1 MLQSFKKSI
10 GRSFK
15 RGNLFSRHSGSVT
28 SGKPENVASSED
40 DHERTLSALRG
51 AIPRLSPSE
60 GEPAN
65 SLPIRGWCSTVHS
78 LVISHR
84 DLADSPPQSPGPPRT
99 PEPRSDPIPT
109 SGSPANQAAIESN
122 AIMVATQS
130 PSFSVNRWVQSQG
143 PAQLREEED
152 SGSQS
157 MSRRAGNAER
167 VNQPRQVVQPA
178 TREDSVPGNS
188 YQHPD
193 STLNNNGTPAGDW
206 AFGITSNPSSTQ
218 DQPSHESEPPRD
230 RNSAGS
236 IGSDS
241 IPALPPVT
249 RSMPIR
255 LKKVAKEN
263 EGYGYTGFGGTAPSA

>member
-1 MLQSFKKSI
+1 
-10 GRSFK
+10 
-15 RGNLFSRHSGSVT
+15 
-28 SGKPENVASSED
+28 
-40 DHERTLSALRG
+40 
-51 AIPRLSPSE
+51 
-60 GEPAN
+60 
-65 SLPIRGWCSTVHS
+65 
-78 LVISHR
+78 
-84 DLADSPPQSPGPPRT
+84 
-99 PEPRSDPIPT
+99 
-109 SGSPANQAAIESN
+109 
-122 AIMVATQS
+122 MVATQS

-143 PAQLREEED
+143 HAQLREEED

-193 STLNNNGTPAGDW
+193 STSNNDGTPAGDW

-218 DQPSHESEPPRD
+218 DHQPSHESEPPRD

-236 IGSDS
+236 LGSDS
-241 IPALPPVT
+241 IPAPPPVT

-255 LKKVAKEN
+255 LKKAAKEN